1 MKKLFP
7 LSGNERWRELSKT
20 EKKTLRKIHQT
31 DFVHKRDD
39 WHFWIAWIVL
49 ISGLVLFNEGQ
60 GFALRVLYKMPF
72 LLLYGLISERGI
84 QLSIAKELQGLRT
97 DSAE

>member
-1 MKKLFP
+1 MENLFP
-7 LSGNERWRELSKT
+7 LSGNVRWHELSKE
-20 EKKTLRKIHQT
+20 EKNALRKIHQRN
-31 DFVHKRDD
+31 FVRKRDD

-60 GFALRVLYKMPF
+60 ELAVRLLYKMPF

-84 QLSIAKELQGLRT
+84 QLAIAKELQGLRT
-97 DSAE
+97 DSEE